1 MADKRAPP
9 LLGEGLVS
17 RRIVVDAADALLV
30 KAVIE
35 AHEGV
40 ANVFGEQGGTLI
52 VAAPVDR
59 EAELDALLADVL
71 ALIRARRSG

>member
-1 MADKRAPP
+1 MPGKTAPP
-9 LLGEGLVS
+9 LLGDGLVS

-40 ANVFGEQGGTLI
+40 ACVFGEQGGTLV
-52 VAAPVDR
+52 VAAPSDR
-59 EAELDALLADVL
+59 EAELDALLGDVL
-71 ALIRARRSG
+71 ALIRARRA